1 MMRLF
6 AFSVF
11 FCSALLGC
19 KSQETQNPSKEP
31 VLPEVATEDAA
42 TTAPQYDAAPLVLP
56 PAPPLAP
63 TPRGLPPAPSPDYN
77 PTTANKVA
85 LGALL
90 FADPSLSAEA
100 ALACAN
106 CHNPEHGFS
115 SDKPLSTTAAGSV
128 NQRHTPSLINIAY
141 HSEFYWD
148 GRSKPLEA
156 HILGHWQGQL
166 GTSPADALAQIAV
179 QPLYLAHF
187 QRAFESAPQPDRA
200 AEALAAYVRSLVR
213 GNSPWDRYEA
223 GDRSAVS
230 KDAIAGSKIFNHRSG
245 CATCHAPPLYTDL
258 DYHDLGLPSDA
269 NAPDLGR
276 EGHTQR
282 IADRGAFKTP
292 SLRGISQTSP
302 YFHNGSAATLM
313 QVLEHKESQGSPRLS
328 VREREQVIAFL
339 LAL

>member
-1 MMRLF
+1 M
-6 AFSVF
+6 
-11 FCSALLGC
+11 
-19 KSQETQNPSKEP
+19 
-31 VLPEVATEDAA
+31 VANEDAA
-42 TTAPQYDAAPLVLP
+42 AIPKHDAAPLVLP
-56 PAPPLAP
+56 PAPPLAK
-63 TPRGLPPAPSPDYN
+63 TPLGMPPAHGPEYN
-77 PTTANKVA
+77 ATTAEKVA

-90 FADPSLSAEA
+90 FADPALSSALSAEA

-106 CHNPEHGFS
+106 CHDPEHGFS
-115 SDKPLSTTAAGSV
+115 SDKPLSTTATGSV

-141 HSEFYWD
+141 HSEYYWD

-166 GTSPADALAQIAV
+166 GLDPADALAKIAT

-187 QRAFESAPQPDRA
+187 KRAFESDPHPDRA

-230 KDAIAGSKIFNHRSG
+230 KDAIAGAKIFNHRSG

-258 DYHDLGLPSDA
+258 GYHNLGLPSDPG
-269 NAPDLGR
+269 APDLGR

-282 IADRGAFKTP
+282 TSDRGAFKTP
-292 SLRGISQTSP
+292 GLRGISQTSP

-313 QVLEHKESQGSPRLS
+313 QVLEHKESQGSPRLTA
-328 VREREQVIAFL
+328 REREQVIAFL
-339 LAL
+339 IAL